1 MELFSGNI
9 KMKNNKKYITIA
21 NAMDGFPQTYYTSN
35 TKHNLYRYLCTFE
48 KQILVAKHQYKEHE
62 YEHE

>member
-1 MELFSGNI
+1 
-9 KMKNNKKYITIA
+9 MKNNKKYITIA